1 MVSILIAYQRELWR
15 LERSYR
21 NARKPIFMGVP
32 AHFAVLARVSES
44 RGLRVPH
51 SPLHQFPSPNLES
64 QAIRCQWFFRQMPH
78 RPQTILQPWRRSPW
92 GGQLFFVSRLSGDNS
107 KSCAS
112 CHLPEKAFTDALP
125 RAKGSGGKELTRNTL
140 TLLNAGFYQKPP
152 QVSGNTP
159 TPSIPDRVGWRYAT
173 VMVHPA
179 AGYIA

>member
-1 MVSILIAYQRELWR
+1 VVEILFAPEPADHTCHGSTKWVAQLFGVYLVSILIAYQRELWR

-92 GGQLFFVSRLSGDNS
+92 VGSSSLFLDFR
-107 KSCAS
+107 ATT
-112 CHLPEKAFTDALP
+112 PKAAQAVTCRKKL
-125 RAKGSGGKELTRNTL
+125 LL
-140 TLLNAGFYQKPP
+140 TLCHAPKG
-152 QVSGNTP
+152 
-159 TPSIPDRVGWRYAT
+159 R
-173 VMVHPA
+173 A
-179 AGYIA
+179 AKN